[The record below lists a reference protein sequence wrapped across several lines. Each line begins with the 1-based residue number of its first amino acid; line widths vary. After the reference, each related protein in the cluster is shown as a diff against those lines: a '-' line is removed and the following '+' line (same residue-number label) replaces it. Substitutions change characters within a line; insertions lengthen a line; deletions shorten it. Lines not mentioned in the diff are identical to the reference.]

1 MQVATQQDSAHTG
14 ARGESL
20 FANYFVEKRLF
31 ICQPLYDLWGSDFVV
46 EWKGALC
53 RVNVKTMYKIGCTY
67 KVSLHR
73 AGGSDRE
80 AKIRKFKAYSDA
92 EINYFG
98 VVNLYYKRIWMVPLE
113 DTTQRV
119 SLYYRGPME
128 NRKISRVNTFKW
140 EKYRIK

>member
-1 MQVATQQDSAHTG
+1 MQVATQLDSAHTG

-53 RVNVKTMYKIGCTY
+53 RVNVKTMYKIGGTY

-80 AKIRKFKAYSDA
+80 AKIRKYKGYSDA
-92 EINYFG
+92 EIDYFG

-113 DTTQRV
+113 VVNTRTN
-119 SLYYRGPME
+119 LNYKGPME
-128 NRKISRVNTFKW
+128 TRKKIQGRTFDW
-140 EKYRIK
+140 EKYRVK